1 MFIPTVEAGDEER
14 TIWKNHYRNQM
25 SIIYKTLK
33 EQIKIMGWRLPAW
46 KEKIMCEYCD
56 KEYNNRPLL
65 ETELGEGGSVYLEP
79 PKMILDL
86 KNARI
91 GRLIERCPVCGR
103 SFEEASQ
110 SVDKTSITRNSWELT
125 QQVCSCLSDES
136 GGKNIDQAESE
147 LYTEVSQLPG
157 DSAIRHALQSLCDHI
172 KDMEGR
178 TGPVSGGYFNL
189 EAIKEKILTAMADHP
204 VTVRE
209 LSGMFP
215 NRYTGIELQGCTN
228 KGWNVRWPVGEES
241 IDWKKLPNVIMD
253 EVISDVVLVNGLL
266 RIDIKNQEETNE

>member
-1 MFIPTVEAGDEER
+1 
-14 TIWKNHYRNQM
+14 
-25 SIIYKTLK
+25 
-33 EQIKIMGWRLPAW
+33 
-46 KEKIMCEYCD
+46 MCEYCD

-65 ETELGEGGSVYLEP
+65 ETDLGKGGSVYLEP
-79 PKMILDL
+79 PKIILDL
-86 KNARI
+86 KNARV
-91 GRLIERCPVCGR
+91 GRLIESCPVCGR

-110 SVDKTSITRNSWELT
+110 SVDKASVTRNSWDLT

-136 GGKNIDQAESE
+136 DGKDKDQAESG
-147 LYTEVSQLPG
+147 LYAEVFQLPG

-172 KDMEGR
+172 EGMEER
-178 TGPVSGGYFNL
+178 TGPVSGGYFSL

-215 NRYTGIELQGCTN
+215 DHHTVIDLQLDVGR
-228 KGWNVRWPVGEES
+228 RWPRRWTIGQQFM
-241 IDWKKLPNVIMD
+241 DWTKLSNDIMEDTVTNV
-253 EVISDVVLVNGLL
+253 VRVNGLL